1 MLKVSALFI
10 YPVKSLG
17 GIAVNSAQVT
27 DRGFQ
32 YDRRWLL
39 VDAENR
45 FITQREFPEMA
56 LFQTSITSAGLK
68 IRNRK
73 NDSELSIPFQPQTTA
88 EITVQIWNDS
98 CQALVVSDDV
108 NAWFSEAFSFSCKLV
123 YMPDKTQRL
132 VDESYAKNNEINSF
146 SDAFPFLMIGESSLE
161 DLNRRLTE
169 SLPMNRFR
177 PNIVFSGADPYAE
190 DSMRHFTINGIDFYG
205 VKLCA
210 RCPIPT
216 INQDNAIKGQEPLRT
231 LASYRQRDNKI
242 YFGQDLLHRGSG
254 VISIGDEIMIHETA
268 NELFVEDAD

>member
-88 EITVQIWNDS
+88 EISVQIWNDS

-108 NAWFSEAFSFSCKLV
+108 NAWFAEAFSFSCKLV

-190 DSMRHFTINGIDFYG
+190 DSMRHFTISGIDFYG

-216 INQDNAIKGQEPLRT
+216 INQDNAIRGQEPLRT